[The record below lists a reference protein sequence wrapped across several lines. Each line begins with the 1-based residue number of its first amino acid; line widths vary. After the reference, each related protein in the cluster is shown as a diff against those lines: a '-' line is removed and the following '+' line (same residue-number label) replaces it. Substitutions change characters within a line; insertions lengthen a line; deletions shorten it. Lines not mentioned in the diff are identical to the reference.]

1 MKKIIRYIALVVN
14 IIIAVALVLAYFV
27 PETDPRGF
35 WHGSILGLVY
45 PLLAII
51 NAGFIIFWVI
61 FHWKYMFVS
70 FIAVAVGFAVH
81 ATYFRYP
88 VNVEDERAGIKVLS
102 YNVQHFYS
110 YLEGKKNDESVLN
123 FIAAQEANI
132 ICLQETKLQ
141 RRGNLNPLKL
151 KAWFPRIVHCQLA
164 HQSQWGGP
172 VTFTSFPIVHMGEI
186 RFDDSNNMIIYTD
199 VNTGIDTLRIYNCH
213 LQSFGIDDD
222 EKAILDSISFKNRQV
237 DKVKNL
243 TRKLRNGFTRR
254 AEQVDSLVLHI
265 SDCPYPVIVCGD
277 FNDTPVSY
285 TYRKIS
291 SVLTDSFVE
300 SGRGISGTHRN
311 RLLPFRID
319 YIFHSHHFES
329 HSYKRH
335 RVNYSDHYPVTAV
348 LEMVDE
354 KADEIP

>member
-27 PETDPRGF
+27 PETDPRVF
-35 WHGSILGLVY
+35 WPGSLLGLAY
-45 PLLAII
+45 PLLIII
-51 NAGFIIFWVI
+51 NACFIVFWGI
-61 FHWKYMFVS
+61 FHWKYLFVS
-70 FIAVAVGFAVH
+70 FIAVALGFAVH
-81 ATYFRYP
+81 TTYFRYP
-88 VNVEDERAGIKVLS
+88 VNVEDESAGIKVLS
-102 YNVQHFYS
+102 FNVQHFYS

-123 FIAAQEANI
+123 FIAAQEAHI

-151 KAWFPRIVHCQLA
+151 KVWFPGIVHCQLA

-186 RFDDSNNMIIYTD
+186 RFDDSSNLVIYTD
-199 VNTGIDTLRIYNCH
+199 VNTGIDTIRIYNCH
-213 LQSFGIDDD
+213 LQSFGINDE
-222 EKAILDSISFKNRQV
+222 EKAILDSISLKNRQV
-237 DKVKNL
+237 DKIRNL
-243 TRKLRNGFTRR
+243 TRKLRDAYILR
-254 AEQVDSLVLHI
+254 ATQVDRLVGHI
-265 SDCPYPVIVCGD
+265 KSCPYPVIVCGD

-300 SGRGISGTHRN
+300 SGKGISGTHRN

-319 YIFHSHHFES
+319 YIFYSHHFES
-329 HSYKRH
+329 HHYKRH

-348 LEMVDE
+348 LERIDEVDDTSE
-354 KADEIP
+354 